1 MAQGGAGPRTGW
13 LLREVAAVSAS
24 DDGSVVDLT
33 VRAVRFS
40 ELSVPGILTSES
52 ALDQGLDR
60 RLPNAPSVGSPSASV
75 PADAVARVRLRAP
88 APDVVRMTVVADPFE
103 GGDPADG
110 AGGLGG
116 GDGLGGG
123 ILVNPAPEPT
133 ALVVSEDGGDVRV
146 STPELSLVVRRRP
159 FAFRLEDAGGTVLAR
174 SGGDRRQ
181 VAGLPLVPHLGLGAD
196 TASVS
201 LERAPGEHVLGLG
214 EQFGPVAHD
223 GGRFELVADDA
234 LGSGTGMV
242 YRAAPLW
249 HSTAGYSVF
258 LHTPGPAT
266 VDVGARYPSV
276 LEASVEEPRL
286 DAFFLTGSLKR
297 RLARYCDLTG
307 RMRVPPRWAFGVWMS
322 RCRYRSRTELEEVAS
337 ELRTRGIGCDV
348 LHIDPDWL
356 ERDLLNCDFVWS
368 EAKYPDPRGMLAG
381 LHDQGFHVSVW
392 ELPYL
397 DPESP
402 VAADARQRGLLV
414 RSADG
419 SPAAVARTLSRDG
432 RERWLVDFSREEAR
446 AWWRERNAGLV
457 DLGVDVVKCDFGE
470 GLPDNAVMGDGR
482 SGRSWR
488 NLYPLW
494 YSRTVS
500 ELLAD
505 RTGRAPLVWSRSGW
519 AGSQRYPAQW
529 GGDPES
535 SVAGLAASLRAGL
548 SWSLSAPGLWGH
560 DIGGFYG
567 EGPSPELYIRW
578 AQAGCLSPLTRFHG
592 LGPREPWAF
601 GPEAERIVTAAIELR
616 YRLLPYLL
624 SVAHRSSAEGLPL
637 MRPLVLEHPHDPEL
651 ALVDHEFLLGEDL
664 LVVAVLD
671 DGPGT
676 ARTPVVLPP
685 GRWYEWF
692 TGAVHDGPAR
702 LEMEVPLDRF
712 PLFVRAGSVIPMGP
726 PGRCTAEIPSDAWEL
741 HVVPPA
747 PGALRASEVV
757 DDDGVFRY
765 RPVRGAQGAI
775 VAVEAQEPVPRAR
788 GAVLHLDGGGCADLA
803 MRS

>member
-1 MAQGGAGPRTGW
+1 MSRGVAQADARARTAR
-13 LLREVAAVSAS
+13 LLREVVSVS
-24 DDGSVVDLT
+24 STEDGSAVDLVVRT
-33 VRAVRFS
+33 VGYS
-40 ELSVPGILTSES
+40 ELAVPGILTTES
-52 ALDQGLDR
+52 AADQGLDR
-60 RLPNAPSVGSPSASV
+60 RLPNAPSIG
-75 PADAVARVRLRAP
+75 PAVAPATGALARVRLRAP
-88 APDVVRMTVVADPFE
+88 APDVLRMTVIA
-103 GGDPADG
+103 A
-110 AGGLGG
+110 AGGGPYSDD
-116 GDGLGGG
+116 DGRDDG
-123 ILVNPAPEPT
+123 ILVDPAPQLT
-133 ALVVSEDGGDVRV
+133 ALGVSEDDEVVRV
-146 STPELSLVVRRRP
+146 ATTELSFVVRRRP
-159 FAFRLEDAGGTVLAR
+159 FAFHLEDANRRVLVR

-181 VAGLPLVPHLGLGAD
+181 VAGLPLVPHLALAAD
-196 TASVS
+196 SATVS
-201 LERAPGEHVLGLG
+201 LERSPGEHVLGLG
-214 EQFGPVAHD
+214 EQFGPVVHD

-242 YRAAPLW
+242 YKAAPVW
-249 HSTAGYSVF
+249 HSTAGYTVF

-286 DAFFLTGSLKR
+286 DAFLLVGSLKR

-322 RCRYRSRTELEEVAS
+322 RCRYRSRAELENVAS
-337 ELRTRGIGCDV
+337 ELRRRGIGCDV

-368 EAKYPDPRGMLAG
+368 EEKYPDPEEMLAG
-381 LHDQGFHVSVW
+381 LHDQGFRVSLW

-402 VAADARQRGLLV
+402 VAKDAEQQGLLV
-414 RSADG
+414 RTADG

-432 RERWLVDFSREEAR
+432 RPRWLVDFSREEAR
-446 AWWRERNAGLV
+446 AWWREGNAGLV

-470 GLPDNAVMGDGR
+470 GLPDDAVMGDGR

-505 RTGRAPLVWSRSGW
+505 RSGRAPLVWSRSGW

-529 GGDPES
+529 GGDAES
-535 SVAGLAASLRAGL
+535 SVAGLAASVRAGL
-548 SWSLSAPGLWGH
+548 SWALSAPGLWGH

-567 EGPSPELYIRW
+567 DGPTPGLYVRW
-578 AQAGCLSPLTRFHG
+578 AQAGCLSPMARFHG

-616 YRLLPYLL
+616 YRLLPYVL
-624 SVAHRSSAEGLPL
+624 SVAYRSSAEGLPL
-637 MRPLVLEHPHDPEL
+637 MRPLVLEHPHDPDL
-651 ALVDHEFLLGEDL
+651 ARVEHEFLLGEDL

-671 DGPGT
+671 DGPGP

-685 GRWYEWF
+685 GGWYEWF
-692 TGAVHDGPAR
+692 TGELRQGPCR
-702 LEMEVPLDRF
+702 FEMDVPLDRF

-726 PGRCTAEIPSDAWEL
+726 HGRCTAEIPDHVWEL
-741 HVVPPA
+741 HVVA
-747 PGALRASEVV
+747 GAAADMRVSEVH
-757 DDDGVFRY
+757 DRDGVFRY
-765 RPVRGAQGAI
+765 RPVRGPTGEI
-775 VAVEAQEPVPRAR
+775 VAVEAQEPAPRAQA
-788 GAVLHLDGGGCADLA
+788 AVLHLEGGRCADLA
-803 MRS
+803 LRS